1 MWVKCF
7 RNYQEL
13 CSQYNV
19 KTLYP
24 MVTATMEV
32 KWVMTKMLA
41 VGLTHMVSISDF
53 SDQRP

>member
-1 MWVKCF
+1 
-7 RNYQEL
+7 
-13 CSQYNV
+13 
-19 KTLYP
+19 